1 MEIWIFVSN
10 TVLLTFLSTNVV
22 HVSNQIHSISKVPTH
37 IRNDRLQSRLKY
49 YLIIYKNGTVGGI
62 LPQFRKDGKTFLF
75 SFISNWPNRLTIPV
89 LEEDQVAGRNNFDA
103 NFTKILP
110 GSAFKSVVQT
120 VWMTNILKK
129 WDIKKFSM

>member
-120 VWMTNILKK
+120 V
-129 WDIKKFSM
+129 